1 METFAENVGLQALLP
16 PRTCSSRNLS
26 FAAAKIDFDDIRL
39 DGEEWAKE
47 KACEYK
53 TLKLAKFFI
62 GKIAAYKHSFC
73 YSNVPATK
81 TKELF
86 VSTANGSLVG
96 TFCWHISFLV
106 FLYSLNFKPLLF
118 SSGSRYELKN
128 MSKISESLRGK

>member
-1 METFAENVGLQALLP
+1 
-16 PRTCSSRNLS
+16 LS

-96 TFCWHISFLV
+96 TLISTGDVNDIFAML
-106 FLYSLNFKPLLF
+106 FFFFSLLIFF
-118 SSGSRYELKN
+118 EF
-128 MSKISESLRGK
+128 